1 MIKNSKIKR
10 SFHPVMFFIYLSILV
25 IIISGIADSLNLQV
39 TYDRLT
45 TISGEVS
52 TTTVAVN
59 SLLSLDGLKFL
70 LTSAYSNLNEFMP
83 LGMFLIAT
91 IAFGIALNS
100 GFIKVLCRNLTSK
113 VPKFVLVFL
122 YALFCVL
129 FSIDSN
135 LGYVILLPIGAV
147 LFMAMNRN
155 PIGGL
160 ALGFA
165 MTSAGHGIGLF
176 ATSLDYNLQSYTEA
190 SARLL
195 DSEYTVSY
203 GSNLIFMIIISIII
217 SAVCTLIC
225 EKLLVRMF
233 GRNQIEDDNETMLDE
248 KTEKKGIIG
257 ALIATIVIIIPII
270 IMLIPS
276 SGDGFVGLLLD
287 KSQSN
292 YMQMIYSS
300 DSLFIANIVP
310 IISLIVGVQG
320 FVYGVIAGT
329 IRKIRDMVNFST
341 DYLKKVGGVFVI
353 IFFASQLV
361 AIVRE
366 TNLGTI
372 ITASLSNVIAASN
385 FSFIPLVLIIFVF
398 TMISNVFYTG
408 SVAKWSIMAPNIMNV
423 VIKANITPEF
433 AQLIFRAG
441 DSITNMITPLFVYF
455 AIFVGFIE
463 VYTKNKNDISIKE
476 CYRAVIPYFLTVM
489 LVWIAMIICWYVI
502 GLPIGVGIYP
512 TV

>member
-1 MIKNSKIKR
+1 
-10 SFHPVMFFIYLSILV
+10 
-25 IIISGIADSLNLQV
+25 
-39 TYDRLT
+39 
-45 TISGEVS
+45 
-52 TTTVAVN
+52 
-59 SLLSLDGLKFL
+59 
-70 LTSAYSNLNEFMP
+70 
-83 LGMFLIAT
+83 
-91 IAFGIALNS
+91 
-100 GFIKVLCRNLTSK
+100 
-113 VPKFVLVFL
+113 
-122 YALFCVL
+122 
-129 FSIDSN
+129 
-135 LGYVILLPIGAV
+135 
-147 LFMAMNRN
+147 
-155 PIGGL
+155 
-160 ALGFA
+160 
-165 MTSAGHGIGLF
+165 
-176 ATSLDYNLQSYTEA
+176 
-190 SARLL
+190 
-195 DSEYTVSY
+195 
-203 GSNLIFMIIISIII
+203 
-217 SAVCTLIC
+217 
-225 EKLLVRMF
+225 MF

-476 CYRAVIPYFLTVM
+476 CYRTVIPYFLTVM